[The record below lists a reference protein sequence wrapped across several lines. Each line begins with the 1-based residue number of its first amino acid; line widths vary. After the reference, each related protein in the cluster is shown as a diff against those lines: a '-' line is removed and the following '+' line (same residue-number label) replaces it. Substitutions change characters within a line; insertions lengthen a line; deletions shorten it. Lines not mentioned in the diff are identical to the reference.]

1 MIAEETLVSD
11 LKNKETQAKAFEVL
25 VNTYKERLY
34 WHIRRIVMNHD
45 DADDV
50 LQNTFIKV
58 YRNIDGFKGDSKL
71 YSWMYRIAT
80 NESLTFLKQKSK
92 KLGVSN
98 EEYQES
104 LVENLESDV
113 YFEGDAIQLKLQQAL
128 ATLPEKQ
135 RLVFNMK
142 YFQEMKYE
150 EISEVLETS
159 VGGLKA
165 SYHLA
170 VKKLEAYL
178 RRDLNWKRMS
188 KTLHNVILSMT
199 KYFSLLIINNR
210 FRRAQP
216 DNNNQLT
223 FRHPL

>member
-1 MIAEETLVSD
+1 MIAEKTLVQE
-11 LKNKETQAKAFEVL
+11 LKQKESQAKAFEVL

-34 WHIRRIVMNHD
+34 WHIRRIVLNHD

-58 YRNIDGFKGDSKL
+58 YRNIEGFKGDSKL

-92 KLGVSN
+92 KAGISN
-98 EEYQES
+98 EELKMS
-104 LVENLESDV
+104 LVENLQSDV
-113 YFEGDAIQLKLQQAL
+113 YFEGDEIQLKLQKAL
-128 ATLPEKQ
+128 ATLPDKQ
-135 RLVFNMK
+135 KLVFTMK

-159 VGGLKA
+159 VGALKT

-170 VKKLEAYL
+170 VKKIETYL
-178 RRDLNWKRMS
+178 KAD
-188 KTLHNVILSMT
+188 
-199 KYFSLLIINNR
+199 
-210 FRRAQP
+210 
-216 DNNNQLT
+216 
-223 FRHPL
+223 